1 MSERKERSVKMFE
14 ESGRETFHLIIT
26 RRGATEI
33 LFLQDGA
40 DLSLPTVDI
49 LPKQRIAP
57 QLTAEVRSR
66 WALDAYCLFL
76 PAIESVS
83 RNAREANFALL
94 ESVSHDDRALTGSCW
109 MPSIEAVG
117 NGGRGTEARAAIRE
131 SLEQLALYVNE
142 PDRGPFARPGWLNEL
157 FEWTRAQI
165 HPLGLQL
172 TGTFRQFNASPTF
185 SLLRLETGGPAVW
198 FKATGKPNRH
208 ELAIFVCLAHLFPGH
223 VTAIWGVHSSWN
235 GWLAPEAPG
244 RALEGSSDLSAWVK
258 VAQELAQ
265 LEIASIGKDDELLEA
280 RCKDLRIRKLVGEI
294 DPFLA
299 RMGELMAAQEKQ
311 SPGALRNSE
320 LALVGSSLEEA
331 CSGLADL
338 GMPDTLGHLGFNPGN
353 IFISRDRCVFLD
365 WADGVVTNP
374 LVTCEYLLE
383 HFRRSRPNDRAGMAR
398 IRTAYLRPWQ
408 AFLSPAELEDAMAF
422 SSLIAVFAYAL
433 QANVW
438 RSAGAPNLMRA
449 RYLRSLTRRMF
460 REASERT
467 RRSHRCL
474 A

>member
-1 MSERKERSVKMFE
+1 VKMVE

-33 LFLQDGA
+33 LFLRDGA
-40 DLSLPTVDI
+40 ELSLPAVDI

-57 QLTAEVRSR
+57 QLAAEVRSR
-66 WALDAYCLFL
+66 WELDAYCLFL
-76 PAIESVS
+76 PAIESVG
-83 RNAREANFALL
+83 RNAKEANFALL
-94 ESVSHDDRALTGSCW
+94 ESVSHGDRALAGACW
-109 MPSIEAVG
+109 RPSIESAG
-117 NGGRGTEARAAIRE
+117 DAENATEARTAIRE
-131 SLEQLALYVNE
+131 SLEQLAHYVNE

-157 FEWTRAQI
+157 FEWARVQI
-165 HPLGLQL
+165 HPLGLQV
-172 TGTFRQFNASPTF
+172 TGTFQQFNSSPTF

-198 FKATGKPNRH
+198 FKATGEPNRH
-208 ELAIFVCLAHLFPGH
+208 ELAISVCLAHLFPGH
-223 VTAIWGVHSSWN
+223 VPAIWGVHSSWN

-244 RALEGSSDLSAWVK
+244 RTLEDSSELSAWEK

-265 LEIASIGKDDELLEA
+265 LEIASIGKHDELLES
-280 RCKDLRIRKLVGEI
+280 RCKDLRIQRLVGEI

-299 RMGELMAAQEKQ
+299 RMGELMAAQEKR

-338 GMPDTLGHLGFNPGN
+338 GMPDTLGHLDFNPGN
-353 IFISRDRCVFLD
+353 IFVSRERCVFLD

-374 LVTCEYLLE
+374 LVTFEYLLE

-408 AFLSPAELEDAMAF
+408 AFLSPAELERAMAY

-433 QANVW
+433 QANAW

-449 RYLRSLTRRMF
+449 GHLRSLTRRMF
-460 REASERT
+460 REATERT
-467 RRSHRCL
+467 GRSHRCL